1 MRRLSVKVAFSIL
14 LGVMQG
20 ILGLGCAWLLK
31 LVVDVVTGANADLSF
46 SDFCLFAGGFYL
58 IYLVIYWLSK
68 KVHTKTLGDI
78 RIQVKERLSR
88 GLIWQSE
95 ELHRKSQNG
104 EVLSRFQYQ
113 VDMLENIYY
122 QPLFGLIRNSATSI
136 ISVGAM
142 LYLQWRVALVSA
154 VLFVIFMGLTHALQK
169 KLTGLQMECMKAS
182 EKESGALAAMVNG
195 FHTAR
200 DCGQENFFLSRYSEG
215 AEACAQLT
223 FRYEFMYDLLSAV
236 SMQLEP
242 VMTLMVILVGGAM
255 LASGN
260 AAITAGGILGLTQL
274 IASALGPIGE
284 LGTAVTQIRSAGE
297 LRQSFR
303 EYEKAGNEGKE
314 VWTAVGTPLPELEKI
329 SLQDVSCGYG
339 EEMVLEHVSLELY
352 AGKKYAIIGESGSG
366 KTTLLRLILKQL
378 TPAAGCIQW
387 NDTAY
392 GDISKA
398 GLLSRVGYVA
408 QSPMI
413 FHKNVK
419 ENILAGSAVDCGKL
433 TGVLSRSNLTMCR
446 GGMEEEALLRLPAR
460 ELSGG
465 EKKRLAYARALY
477 RDWDILILDEFT
489 SAVHEEM
496 AAELEEGILKE
507 DSRMVL
513 HVTHTLNEKNMQLYD
528 AVFAVQN
535 NRVVQV

>member
-31 LVVDVVTGANADLSF
+31 LVVDMVTGANAALSF
-46 SDFCLFAGGFYL
+46 SDFCLLAGGFYL

-303 EYEKAGNEGKE
+303 EYEKAGNEGEE
-314 VWTAVGTPLPELEKI
+314 VWTAVGTPVPELEKI

-419 ENILAGSAVDCGKL
+419 ENVLAGSAVDCGKL

-477 RDWDILILDEFT
+477 RDCDILILDEFT